1 MSDDKIQ
8 ITILILRRGAL
19 STLLLHLDKRAIACL
34 AQLLEVGSLSFW
46 GKIWG
51 RGKLLLEGLNVGGE
65 SLTVAQSEGGGGAIS
80 HFLGNQ
86 LDQRRFVHCFGVF
99 NESISEQPFTS
110 VS

>member
-1 MSDDKIQ
+1 MAIVLPSLLEMALCSMSVKM
-8 ITILILRRGAL
+8 TV
-19 STLLLHLDKRAIACL
+19 SPLLLDEVEHGDVV
-34 AQLLEVGSLSFW
+34 QL
-46 GKIWG
+46 
-51 RGKLLLEGLNVGGE
+51 RGMLLVEGLNVGGE
-65 SLTVAQSEGGGGAIS
+65 SLTVAQSEGGGGAIG

>member
-1 MSDDKIQ
+1 MLNVSQDDCVPPLDEVEHGDVVQ
-8 ITILILRRGAL
+8 LRGM
-19 STLLLHLDKRAIACL
+19 LL
-34 AQLLEVGSLSFW
+34 V
-46 GKIWG
+46 
-51 RGKLLLEGLNVGGE
+51 EGLNVGGE